1 MVAAWLGNT
10 LALRDGGRASV
21 RAIVETRAEAK
32 AEARAKDRDRDRARA
47 RASARAGEGV
57 RMGAAVRRWR
67 NECARNLVAAVF
79 WHRIPYPVTGS
90 LHEDDLV
97 ERTVS

>member
-1 MVAAWLGNT
+1 
-10 LALRDGGRASV
+10 
-21 RAIVETRAEAK
+21 
-32 AEARAKDRDRDRARA
+32 
-47 RASARAGEGV
+47 
-57 RMGAAVRRWR
+57 MGAAVRRWR